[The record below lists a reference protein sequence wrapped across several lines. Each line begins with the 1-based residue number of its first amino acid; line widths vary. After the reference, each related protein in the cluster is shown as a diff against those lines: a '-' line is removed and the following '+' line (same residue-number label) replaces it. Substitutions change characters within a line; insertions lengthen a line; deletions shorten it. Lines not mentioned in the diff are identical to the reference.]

1 MNTKSTSSPLCL
13 QRVKKLPLFWTFGL
27 TAYDLKLLLCCSK
40 IPSCTVELW
49 LWKMIQV
56 RDVNEFVDLW
66 QWKILQ
72 VREWVC
78 RAVAVKDD
86 TDTGREWVCRV
97 VAVKDDT
104 GTGREWVC
112 RSLAVKDTTRTCAG
126 TSMSVVLA
134 HFWPA
139 FADLMLLDFSV
150 TKGIQSVNTSALA
163 VTGEVELTTGC

>member
-86 TDTGREWVCRV
+86 TDTGREWVCR
-97 VAVKDDT
+97 
-104 GTGREWVC
+104 C
-112 RSLAVKDTTRTCAG
+112 LAVKDTTGTCAG

-150 TKGIQSVNTSALA
+150 TKGIRSVNTSALA
-163 VTGEVELTTGC
+163 VTGDFLCEVELTTGC